1 MEQIGGTCAG
11 VGTVEDPLATT
22 LPRLRA
28 ALAGGTR
35 GLSDADLVDL
45 LSDTERLGRLVD
57 AARDELAA
65 EAGERSRASLGS
77 DRLSARRGCRTPSEL
92 IERATRV
99 SGRTARERLR
109 RGAMLRGDTALSGE
123 VLPGPLPL
131 VHAARTDGALG
142 TDAVEVISTAL
153 LPAMLRG
160 ADLADVTAAEEALVG
175 AATGGSFGEDPH
187 TGGIPMTLAQV
198 TTMAQ
203 AWALVLDPDGAEP
216 DDLPLD
222 DATLHRFLSLRAGRH
237 GTVRLTGELTVEV
250 GAQLQRLIDAVL
262 NPRVQSCADDVPAGG
277 GEVPAG
283 GGAAT
288 PWDPRTLS
296 QRRHDALGSILMT
309 AAAAPG
315 MPALGGAAP
324 TLVVIADASEVGA
337 LDGTGF
343 IDGVDEALARVPA
356 SVCRQVACSGAV
368 QRVQVDGRG
377 RIVALEA
384 PSRVFTAHQRRA
396 IAARDGHC
404 VIPGCRV
411 PSTWCEVHH
420 VHEWAQGG
428 STTTDNGVLL
438 CGFHHRNLDT
448 GGWRIRMVDGAPQVS
463 SPAWIDPHRTW
474 TAAEQSTPLRH
485 RGLRQRLGHPS
496 GSLALEDP
504 AELGRLRELD
514 DRHAPDDR
522 GAPDGPVPVEPRPV
536 EPRPV
541 EAAVSTRPVV
551 SHLSPPAEAATLH
564 GILTP
569 RGAGDWKRCTARIPG
584 LSPPWEQPWWGLGP
598 ETRCRTG

>member
-11 VGTVEDPLATT
+11 VGTVEDPLATM

-262 NPRVQSCADDVPAGG
+262 NPRVQSGADDVPAGDG
-277 GEVPAG
+277 DVPAGEGEVPAG

-288 PWDPRTLS
+288 SWDPRTLS

-309 AAAAPG
+309 AAASPG
-315 MPALGGAAP
+315 MPTLGGAAP

-337 LDGTGF
+337 LNGTGF

-356 SVCRQVACSGAV
+356 SVCRQVACTGAV

-474 TAAEQSTPLRH
+474 TAAEQSTPLHH
-485 RGLRQRLGHPS
+485 R
-496 GSLALEDP
+496 E
-504 AELGRLRELD
+504 LRERRGHASRPEELD
-514 DRHAPDDR
+514 EGHAPGDR
-522 GAPDGPVPVEPRPV
+522 RLPGGPVPVEPRPV
-536 EPRPV
+536 GPLPVEPRPV
-541 EAAVSTRPVV
+541 VNR
-551 SHLSPPAEAATLH
+551 LSPPTEPVGLH
-564 GILTP
+564 GVLTP
-569 RGAGDWKRCTARIPG
+569 RGAGDWKRCAARIPG